1 MFSRGLISAADLN
14 QKTILSLL
22 SATHKNLKVPQS
34 SKGVLVFFEPSS
46 RTKSS
51 FELAGIDLGLQWLD
65 FEVESSS
72 LKKGESFKDS
82 IDLFS
87 TYPIDVLV
95 LRHKDYGASF
105 WSQHWLQKPVINA
118 GEGSY
123 EHPTQALGDA
133 LCLFE
138 LSKSKPWKICFY
150 GDYLKSRVFRSCAQ
164 IFKKL
169 NWKLYVCEDGQ
180 NESQLLA
187 KSFGIKSIKRA
198 ELKKMDIVY
207 VLRVQK
213 ERGAES
219 ILGSL
224 KIKDVG
230 GKTQIMHAGPV
241 MWGEDLEV
249 AFQMDTERLLIQRQ
263 VTSCYDVRRKL
274 LAEILRG
281 IRR

>member
-22 SATHKNLKVPQS
+22 SATHKILKIPTRKQ
-34 SKGVLVFFEPSS
+34 GVLAFFEPSS

-51 FELAGIDLGLQWLD
+51 FELAGMDLGIQWLD
-65 FEVESSS
+65 FELEKSS

-82 IDLFS
+82 IELFS
-87 TYPIDVLV
+87 NYPIDVLV

-118 GEGSY
+118 GEGSH

-133 LCLFE
+133 LCLHE
-138 LSKSKPWKICFY
+138 LSKSKSWKICFY
-150 GDYLKSRVFRSCAQ
+150 GDYLKSRVFRSCVQ

-169 NWKLYVCEDGQ
+169 NWQLYVCEDGQ
-180 NESQLLA
+180 NESQLLI
-187 KSFGIKSIKRA
+187 KSFGLKSIKRT

-219 ILGSL
+219 ILGAL
-224 KIKDVG
+224 KMKDVAS
-230 GKTQIMHAGPV
+230 KTQIMHAGPV
-241 MWGEDLEV
+241 MWGEDLEI
-249 AFQMDTERLLIQRQ
+249 AFQMEMERLLIQRQ
-263 VTSCYDVRRKL
+263 VSSCYFIRRKL
-274 LAEILRG
+274 LSEVLRG
-281 IRR
+281 SR